1 MIAEQEFWR
10 SHHLSFRV
18 LEDIWAARQPSTVEK
33 YCYALRSFFTYSII
47 TTSDISLPVN
57 VISAARYLSNL
68 RERGTAKSSI
78 KLALV
83 SLKWINQFFPGT
95 SGLNDP
101 LKDGFLDRIVESAKR
116 NMETKKNQKLPFSK
130 DMIRDMLT
138 LRKNPTLTEL
148 RDALIPSLSFMLLLR
163 NDELI
168 HLSCRHMTRTNQGVE
183 FQIVSSKT
191 DIYRKG
197 KTLFLAEQT
206 GENSVFSLLLNYMK
220 EGGLKMGENKFLF
233 GKIQT
238 QKGRQCINGSENIS
252 YQICRDV
259 IKEKVKKLGFNPD
272 NYGTHSS
279 RSGAATSLA
288 PDVTEFELMVS
299 GRWADARSLKNYVE
313 INTNRRYEISRNL
326 FL

>member
-33 YCYALRSFFTYSII
+33 YCYALRSFFSFSIL

-57 VISAARYLSNL
+57 VITAARYLSSL

-95 SGLNDP
+95 SGANDP

-130 DMIRDMLT
+130 DMIREMIKIGED
-138 LRKNPTLTEL
+138 PTLTDL

-168 HLSCRHMTRTNQGVE
+168 HLSCKHMTRTNLGVE

-206 GENSVFSLLLNYMK
+206 GEGSVFELLLRYLRQ
-220 EGGLKMGENKFLF
+220 GGLKMGENRFLF
-233 GKIQT
+233 GRIKT
-238 QKGRQCINGSENIS
+238 REGRQYIDGSENIS
-252 YQICRDV
+252 YQVCREV
-259 IKEKVKKLGFNPD
+259 IKAKVKKLGYNPE

-313 INTNRRYEISRNL
+313 INENRRYEISRNL